1 MLNKNYC
8 GKLSILTITLG
19 LLATIGIPDK
29 AYAQGTSPGCS
40 ALSGGIF
47 DQTVP
52 AGGIG
57 TTMSGSFNFNPG
69 DDIRVR
75 ITDATNSLFLI
86 DSNTIFSGE
95 TGSQTKAFTVT
106 TTGPLFIVSD
116 IQGLPGS
123 TASITTACKPGA
135 TGGTGGGGT
144 TTAAAVDKAAAVDAA
159 VDALDV
165 ARPSTK
171 PGDLPSRFSSSEQK
185 LPPNVKAL
193 LKELAIL
200 ERVSDESVATLEDY
214 VLVVYGIKRDD
225 IAFNLIVASFIDSVK
240 ASRTSN
246 RNPLELVDE
255 FNKNVVDYANSIL
268 PANGRKHTVE
278 GTGTLAIKA
287 ASIITWDGEVK
298 RVREQLA
305 REGFIDE
312 ANKPQVNRRATIPLS
327 FVGSNNE
334 NLQFSTKGLSLIHI

>member
-1 MLNKNYC
+1 MLNKICC
-8 GKLSILTITLG
+8 GKLSILTVTLG
-19 LLATIGIPDK
+19 LLTTIGIPNK
-29 AYAQGTSPGCS
+29 VYAQSTSPGCS
-40 ALSGGIF
+40 ALAGGVF

-57 TTMSGSFNFNPG
+57 TTMSGSFNFNAG

-171 PGDLPSRFSSSEQK
+171 PGDLPSRFSSSEPVSYTHLT
-185 LPPNVKAL
+185 LPT
-193 LKELAIL
+193 IY
-200 ERVSDESVATLEDY
+200 SV
-214 VLVVYGIKRDD
+214 
-225 IAFNLIVASFIDSVK
+225 
-240 ASRTSN
+240 
-246 RNPLELVDE
+246 
-255 FNKNVVDYANSIL
+255 
-268 PANGRKHTVE
+268 
-278 GTGTLAIKA
+278 
-287 ASIITWDGEVK
+287 
-298 RVREQLA
+298 
-305 REGFIDE
+305 
-312 ANKPQVNRRATIPLS
+312 
-327 FVGSNNE
+327 
-334 NLQFSTKGLSLIHI
+334 